1 MSIKKEYIF
10 LISLM
15 LSLNL
20 TAQVFTFTSN
30 SEGQKI
36 IHKILMDSDYLIET
50 RYNSESNV
58 FVSTRGGF
66 YQKSEEGLDIR
77 LEFNSNYATDSLKR
91 IILEPKG
98 WKKSSLD
105 KQIHYGKWLMAG
117 RVRPEGEKRRNLNG
131 PRKTLKFLLDG
142 HFQWTAFNTE
152 SFKFF
157 GSGGGTY
164 TAKDGNYVES
174 IVYFSRDDSKS
185 GAVLPFVYE
194 LKGPDWYHK
203 GLNSRGEPMHE
214 IWTQRKN

>member
-1 MSIKKEYIF
+1 MFFLLSIN
-10 LISLM
+10 IS
-15 LSLNL
+15 
-20 TAQVFTFTSN
+20 AQVFTFTSN
-30 SEGQKI
+30 QQGQEI
-36 IHKILMDSDYLIET
+36 IHKILVDSDYLIET

-66 YQKSEEGLDIR
+66 YQKNKEGFDIR
-77 LEFNSNYATDSLKR
+77 LEFNSNYTKDSLKR
-91 IILEPKG
+91 IKLVPKG

-117 RVRPEGEKRRNLNG
+117 RVGPEGEKRRTING

-152 SFKFF
+152 SFKFY
-157 GSGGGTY
+157 GSGGGIY
-164 TAKDGNYVES
+164 FAKDGDYVES

-185 GAVLPFVYE
+185 GAVLPFDYE
-194 LKGPDWYHK
+194 LRGSDWYHK
-203 GLNSRGEPMHE
+203 GLNSKGEPMHE

>member
-1 MSIKKEYIF
+1 MSTNPYLF
-10 LISLM
+10 LMFFL

-30 SEGQKI
+30 LEGEKI
-36 IHKILMDSDYLIET
+36 IHKILMDSNYLIET

-66 YQKSEEGLDIR
+66 YQKSEKGFDIR
-77 LEFNSNYATDSLKR
+77 LEFNSNYAKDSLKR
-91 IILEPKG
+91 IMLVSKG

-105 KQIHYGKWLMAG
+105 KQIHHGKWLMAG
-117 RVRPEGEKRRNLNG
+117 RVRPEGEKRRHINRA
-131 PRKTLKFLLDG
+131 RKTLKFLLDG

-152 SFKFF
+152 SFKFY

-164 TAKDGNYVES
+164 SAKDRNYVES
-174 IVYFSRDDSKS
+174 IVYFSRDNSKS
-185 GAVLPFVYE
+185 GVVLPFVYE
-194 LKGPDWYHK
+194 LKGSDWYHK
-203 GLNSRGEPMHE
+203 GLNSKGEPMHE